1 LLPPPPGIYS
11 FAFTPQRGD
20 RGWSAKNLFIMKIQS
35 IRGVKDILPDEIWKW
50 QYIESI
56 AHNIFPRYGFKEIRL
71 PIFED
76 TRLFSR
82 SIGETTDIVEKEMYT
97 FKDRSGDSITLRP
110 EGTASVV
117 RAYVEHKMYYP
128 PSVLKMFY
136 IGPMFRYERPQAG
149 RLRQF
154 NQIGVEA
161 MGSPSPIVDV
171 EVMTM
176 LMEFFKELGL
186 KNIKLEI
193 NSLGSQECRPH
204 YRELLQAEIEKHLDL
219 LCANC
224 TSRYQR
230 NPLRVLDCKVEQCG
244 KIADGLPK
252 LIDHLDTASA
262 EHFSEV
268 RSLLDSAGT
277 PYSVNPRLVRGLDYY
292 NRTAFEVTS
301 QNLGAQNAICG
312 GGRYD
317 TLVEELDGPST
328 PCFGF
333 ALGLE
338 RLVSLVPFEDLKDR
352 HKNPDIFIVC
362 LGEETKTTGFQIAH
376 ELRLK
381 GFKVDRDYEMGSMKS
396 QMRKANK
403 TQSRFSLIL
412 GENEIKSGKLILK
425 NMETGDQIECP
436 AEELADQMAELS
448 SKQE

>member
-1 LLPPPPGIYS
+1 
-11 FAFTPQRGD
+11 
-20 RGWSAKNLFIMKIQS
+20 MKIQS
-35 IRGVKDILPDEIWKW
+35 IRGVKDILPNETWKW

-56 AHNIFPRYGFKEIRL
+56 AHKIFPRYGFKEIRL

-82 SIGETTDIVEKEMYT
+82 SIGEATDIVEKEMYT
-97 FKDRSGDSITLRP
+97 FQDRGGDSITLRP

-117 RAYVEHKMYYP
+117 RAYVEHKMYNP

-136 IGPMFRYERPQAG
+136 MGPMFRYERPQAG

-186 KNIKLEI
+186 TDIKLQI
-193 NSLGSQECRPH
+193 NSLGSQECRPQ
-204 YRELLQAEIEKHLDL
+204 YRELLKTEIEKHLEQ
-219 LCANC
+219 LCSNC
-224 TSRYQR
+224 TNRYQR
-230 NPLRVLDCKVEQCG
+230 NPLRILDCKVAQCA
-244 KIADGLPK
+244 KTADVLPK
-252 LIDHLDTASA
+252 LIDHLDPESA
-262 EHFSEV
+262 EHFSKV
-268 RSLLDSAGT
+268 RSLLDSAGS
-277 PYSVNPRLVRGLDYY
+277 PYSVNPNLVRGLDYY

-301 QNLGAQNAICG
+301 NNLGSQNAICG

-338 RLVSLVPFEDLKDR
+338 RLVSLVPFNEVKILPKI
-352 HKNPDIFIVC
+352 PDIFIVC
-362 LGEETKTTGFQIAH
+362 LGKEAITAAFQIAH
-376 ELRLK
+376 DLRLK
-381 GFKVDRDYEMGSMKS
+381 GFQVERDYEAGSMKS

-403 TQSRFSLIL
+403 AQCRFSLIL
-412 GENEIKSGKLILK
+412 GDNEILSGKLTLK
-425 NMETGDQIECP
+425 NMESGEQIECH
-436 AEELADQMAELS
+436 AQELATELNKLS
-448 SKQE
+448 ISR

>member
-1 LLPPPPGIYS
+1 
-11 FAFTPQRGD
+11 
-20 RGWSAKNLFIMKIQS
+20 MKIQS

-50 QYIESI
+50 QYIESV

-71 PIFED
+71 PIFEN

-82 SIGETTDIVEKEMYT
+82 SIGEATDIVEKEMYT
-97 FKDRSGDSITLRP
+97 FNDRGGDSITLRP

-117 RAYVEHKMYYP
+117 RAYVEHKMYNP

-154 NQIGVEA
+154 NQIGVEG

-176 LMEFFKELGL
+176 LMEFFRELGL
-186 KNIKLEI
+186 NNIKLEI
-193 NSLGSQECRPH
+193 NSLGSQECRPR
-204 YRELLQAEIEKHLDL
+204 YRELLKTEIEKHLDH
-219 LCANC
+219 LCSNC
-224 TSRYQR
+224 TTRYQR

-244 KIADGLPK
+244 KIAEGLPK
-252 LIDHLDTASA
+252 LIDHLDAASA
-262 EHFSEV
+262 NHFSEV

-277 PYSVNPRLVRGLDYY
+277 PYSVNPSLVRGLDYY

-301 QNLGAQNAICG
+301 KHLGAQNAICG

-338 RLVSLVPFEDLKDR
+338 RLVSLVPFNDM
-352 HKNPDIFIVC
+352 KNFQKYPDVFIVC

-381 GFKVDRDYEMGSMKS
+381 GFWVERDYEMGSIKS

-412 GENEIKSGKLILK
+412 GENEIRSGKFVLK
-425 NMETGDQIECP
+425 NMATGEQKECP
-436 AEELADQMAELS
+436 AQELATEITKISAN
-448 SKQE
+448 SK

>member
-1 LLPPPPGIYS
+1 
-11 FAFTPQRGD
+11 
-20 RGWSAKNLFIMKIQS
+20 MKIQS

-50 QYIESI
+50 QYIESV

-97 FKDRSGDSITLRP
+97 FSDRSGDSITLRP

-117 RAYVEHKMYYP
+117 RAYVEHKMYNP

-176 LMEFFKELGL
+176 LMEVFKELGL
-186 KNIKLEI
+186 KEIKLEI
-193 NSLGSQECRPH
+193 NSLGSQECRPR
-204 YRELLQAEIEKHLDL
+204 YRELLQAEIEKHLDQ
-219 LCANC
+219 LCSNC
-224 TSRYQR
+224 TGRYQR

-244 KIADGLPK
+244 KIAEELPK
-252 LIDHLDTASA
+252 LIDHLDTESA

-277 PYSVNPRLVRGLDYY
+277 PYSINPRLVRGLDYY
-292 NRTAFEVTS
+292 SRTSFEFESDV
-301 QNLGAQNAICG
+301 LGAQGALAG

-317 TLVEELDGPST
+317 LLSTEVGSKKVVPAVGFAAGMERLLMTMHEAGLAALEESRLDVFMVGLGDAAADWIFPT
-328 PCFGF
+328 AHRLR
-333 ALGLE
+333 ALGLT
-338 RLVSLVPFEDLKDR
+338 VGYDLKGR
-352 HKNPDIFIVC
+352 
-362 LGEETKTTGFQIAH
+362 
-376 ELRLK
+376 
-381 GFKVDRDYEMGSMKS
+381 SMKA
-396 QMRKANK
+396 QMREAN
-403 TQSRFSLIL
+403 RRNARRVVVVGDDEL
-412 GENEIKSGKLILK
+412 ENEIAQVKD
-425 NMETGDQIECP
+425 MDQSEQHP
-436 AEELADQMAELS
+436 VPFGELEQML
-448 SKQE
+448 QP